1 MDITFVLKTVVD
13 LIFAV
18 ILFVWAVSISKLG
31 KNEQFTNVIKVSD
44 EIAKV
49 AAVAV
54 KAANELDII
63 GELREKGKTKADY
76 ALEEAKKNLERKGI
90 TFDEDELITYIKAA
104 VTDLRAD
111 ISNTSAEKQ

>member
-1 MDITFVLKTVVD
+1 MDITFVLKAVIEVALT
-13 LIFAV
+13 V
-18 ILFVWAVSISKLG
+18 ILFAWAVVVTRLG
-31 KNEQFTNVIKVSD
+31 KNEQLANAIKVSD

-49 AAVAV
+49 TAVAV

-63 GELREKGKTKADY
+63 GELREKGKTKAEY

-104 VTDLRAD
+104 VTELRAD